1 MIEIVPGVVLDE
13 AELTFEVARSSGPG
27 GQNVNKVNT
36 RVCVLFDIERSRALD
51 DVQRERIRS
60 KLGSRLTTEGV
71 LRVTSQV
78 ERSQLANKA
87 RAVARL
93 VELLRAAL
101 TVQRARHATRP
112 TRASREKRLDE
123 KKHKAK
129 LKRER
134 QRGWE

>member
-36 RVCVLFDIERSRALD
+36 RVSVLFDIEQSRALD
-51 DVQRERIRS
+51 DAQRERIRN

-78 ERSQLANKA
+78 ERSQLANKE
-87 RAVARL
+87 RAIARL

-134 QRGWE
+134 QSGWE